1 MIVSMQPKRLLV
13 LTGLA
18 LLLQLGTLLVDSM
31 PIPPDRVE
39 EVLEM
44 FSGGFLPF
52 EQVSVS
58 LGDEAGSYS
67 ICWVSSIADT
77 PSVHS
82 MGQQFIG
89 KTVTYQR
96 ASMKYPR
103 YVSGNIHKVFTS
115 QRNTNETLAVH
126 ASPGSP
132 PPSMSR
138 FKSAAFLTAAT
149 SHISLLSAR
158 QLMPSVIFSLLQK

>member
-1 MIVSMQPKRLLV
+1 MQRKRFMV
-13 LTGLA
+13 LAGLA
-18 LLLQLGTLLVDSM
+18 LLLQLGILPIYSM

-39 EVLEM
+39 EVLEL

-77 PSVHS
+77 PSVQY

-96 ASMKYPR
+96 ASLKYPH
-103 YVSGNIHKVFTS
+103 YASGNIHKVLTHS
-115 QRNTNETLAVH
+115 HRSAIQTLAVH
-126 ASPGSP
+126 ALPRSP

-138 FKSAAFLTAAT
+138 FKSAASLTAAT
-149 SHISLLSAR
+149 SHISLPSAR
-158 QLMPSVIFSLLQK
+158 HLIPSVLL

>member
-1 MIVSMQPKRLLV
+1 MTTSLVPMQPKRLLV
-13 LTGLA
+13 LAGLA
-18 LLLQLGTLLVDSM
+18 LLLKLGTLPIYSM

-77 PSVHS
+77 PSVQY

-96 ASMKYPR
+96 TSLRFPR
-103 YVSGNIHKVFTS
+103 YVSGNIHKVLRS
-115 QRNTNETLAVH
+115 QRSSTNQTL
-126 ASPGSP
+126 STRCPLTPPPCPGSNQRR
-132 PPSMSR
+132 S
-138 FKSAAFLTAAT
+138 
-149 SHISLLSAR
+149 
-158 QLMPSVIFSLLQK
+158 